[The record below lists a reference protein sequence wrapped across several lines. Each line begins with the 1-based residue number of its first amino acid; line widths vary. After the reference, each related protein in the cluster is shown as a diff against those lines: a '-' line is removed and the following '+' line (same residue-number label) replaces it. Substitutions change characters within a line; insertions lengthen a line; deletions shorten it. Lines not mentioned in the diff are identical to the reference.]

1 MIPSQRLPASL
12 TSLETALAALLDR
25 LEPIAAIELPLAEA
39 LGCVA
44 AGMPPLKAFPP
55 RDIAVADGW
64 ALRARDLVGA
74 SSYSPLPLAVSPVWV
89 EAGDAMPDGCDC
101 VIDADSVDRSGPMVQ
116 VLAEA
121 IPGQGVRRAGGD
133 IGEGAVIVSGRPVRA
148 LDLLIA
154 RAAGLKT
161 LSVRRPRLRIVNIP
175 AASGQAVTAAL
186 IAENARAAGA
196 EVAVSEA
203 KGRDAASIAG
213 ALDAGSCDL
222 LITIGGSGVGRT
234 DAAIIALA
242 QRGEVVAHGIALQPG
257 RTAAIGTNR
266 KNARHRAAG
275 RAGSGAGGV
284 VDAGAPGAGSD
295 VGAATATAGHVAAGA
310 QDRLQRRHRRNRAAG
325 ENRGRLDAAGHRRSL
340 ASRPSPAPMPGWRCR
355 AVPRALLR
363 ERRSMPICSRT
374 DMGSDMTK
382 SSLPKSRDGVDQD
395 QFLTILSRE
404 DALARFEAALF
415 PRAVPDEQRTLADA
429 LGCALAADI
438 VAPIDVPP
446 FDRSNVDGFA
456 VRSADLASAG
466 EASPVRVLLNDE
478 VIACGTAPTRP
489 VLSGTATSIATG
501 GPVPRGAD
509 AIVMVEHTQ
518 PAGSRAIE
526 IRRAASPG
534 QFVSYAGSD
543 IARGEALLRAGAL
556 IGSREIGMLAA
567 CGIAQVPV
575 VRRPRVAVI
584 STGDELVQP
593 GMPLRPAAIYDT
605 NGAIVTAAINENGGE
620 AKFLGAIPDDE
631 AQLEAAMRKALQTGD
646 MLVLSGG
653 TSKGAGDVSHRII
666 ARLGKP
672 GIIAHG
678 VALKPGKPL
687 CLAVCDGKPV
697 VILPGFPTSAMFTFH
712 DMIVPVLRRM
722 AGLPPRSD
730 ARVTAKVPVRIA
742 SELGRTEFVMVSL
755 VEGDRGLIAY
765 PTGKGSGAITS
776 FAQAD
781 GFLKIDALADQMP
794 AGTEAEVTLFTPH
807 VRVPDLVIVG
817 SHCTGLDLVTA
828 SLARAGLLVRS
839 IAVGSL
845 GGLAAAKRGECD
857 FAPIHLFDEKTE
869 SYNTPFLADG
879 LELVPGWRR
888 MQGIVFRAG
897 DTRFEGLDAQAAV
910 RAALADPACIMVN
923 RNQGAGTRILIDQLL
938 GDVRPDGY
946 WNQPKS
952 HNAVAAAV
960 AQHRADWGMTIAP
973 VAHAAGLGFIPL
985 AEEHYDFALV
995 TARKQR
1001 PAVQALLQALA
1012 SDEGR
1017 SALAQAGFRP
1027 A

>member
-1 MIPSQRLPASL
+1 MSHQMPQNNKPKNRDSL
-12 TSLETALAALLDR
+12 
-25 LEPIAAIELPLAEA
+25 
-39 LGCVA
+39 
-44 AGMPPLKAFPP
+44 
-55 RDIAVADGW
+55 
-64 ALRARDLVGA
+64 
-74 SSYSPLPLAVSPVWV
+74 
-89 EAGDAMPDGCDC
+89 
-101 VIDADSVDRSGPMVQ
+101 
-116 VLAEA
+116 
-121 IPGQGVRRAGGD
+121 
-133 IGEGAVIVSGRPVRA
+133 
-148 LDLLIA
+148 
-154 RAAGLKT
+154 
-161 LSVRRPRLRIVNIP
+161 
-175 AASGQAVTAAL
+175 
-186 IAENARAAGA
+186 
-196 EVAVSEA
+196 
-203 KGRDAASIAG
+203 
-213 ALDAGSCDL
+213 
-222 LITIGGSGVGRT
+222 
-234 DAAIIALA
+234 
-242 QRGEVVAHGIALQPG
+242 
-257 RTAAIGTNR
+257 
-266 KNARHRAAG
+266 
-275 RAGSGAGGV
+275 
-284 VDAGAPGAGSD
+284 
-295 VGAATATAGHVAAGA
+295 
-310 QDRLQRRHRRNRAAG
+310 
-325 ENRGRLDAAGHRRSL
+325 
-340 ASRPSPAPMPGWRCR
+340 
-355 AVPRALLR
+355 
-363 ERRSMPICSRT
+363 
-374 DMGSDMTK
+374 
-382 SSLPKSRDGVDQD
+382 DQD

-404 DALARFEAALF
+404 DALLRFEAALF
-415 PRAVPDEQRTLADA
+415 PRAIPSEQRRLADA
-429 LGCALAADI
+429 LGYALSEDV

-456 VRSADLASAG
+456 VRSADLASAT
-466 EASPVRVLLNDE
+466 ETSPVRLMLNDE
-478 VIACGTAPTRP
+478 IIACGVAPARP

-501 GPVPRGAD
+501 GPLPRGAD

-518 PAGSRAIE
+518 PSGPRAIE

-543 IARGEALLRAGAL
+543 MARGEALLRAGTI
-556 IGSREIGMLAA
+556 IGSREIGMCAA
-567 CGIAQVPV
+567 SGIAGVSV
-575 VRRPRVAVI
+575 ARKPRVAVI

-593 GMPLRPAAIYDT
+593 GEQLRPAAIYDS

-620 AKFLGAIPDDE
+620 AVFLGAMPDDE
-631 AQLEAAMRKALQTGD
+631 AQLESATRKALAQSE

-730 ARVTAKVPVRIA
+730 AKVTAKIPVRIA

-755 VEGDRGLIAY
+755 VEGNDGLIAY

-794 AGTEAEVTLFTPH
+794 AGSEAEVTLFTPH
-807 VRVPDLVIVG
+807 VRVPDLVVVG

-828 SLARAGLLVRS
+828 PLSRAGLSVRS

-857 FAPIHLFDEKTE
+857 LAPIHLFDDKSGT
-869 SYNTPFLADG
+869 YNAPFLSDG

-888 MQGIVFRAG
+888 MQGIVFRKG
-897 DTRFEGLDAQAAV
+897 DARFEGFTAQEAV
-910 RAALADPACIMVN
+910 RSALADPACIMVN
-923 RNQGAGTRILIDQLL
+923 RNQGAGTRILIDRLL
-938 GDVRPDGY
+938 GDARPDGY
-946 WNQPKS
+946 WNQPRS

-973 VAHAAGLGFIPL
+973 VAHAADLGFIPL

-1001 PAVQALLQALA
+1001 PALQAFLEA
-1012 SDEGR
+1012 LTSDESR
-1017 SALAQAGFRP
+1017 AALTRAGFRP